1 MRVVVIVVII
11 TSIPVA
17 VIFFSP
23 FSTPQAL
30 AFVKPLSL
38 CEWGRERE
46 SRSLAAQR
54 LMHLGSDA
62 VGLSILPWL
71 ATIAQRKAA

>member
-46 SRSLAAQR
+46 SLARCAAPNASWKR
-54 LMHLGSDA
+54 RRWALDST
-62 VGLSILPWL
+62 L
-71 ATIAQRKAA
+71 AGYDSAT